1 MKFGTM
7 KKAVAVMF
15 AATMVIA
22 STLLVCATG
31 TDNEQPEGVMTTN
44 DDPTETPEPT
54 PTPTATPTPSTGAD
68 SSESAPVVASGA
80 STAAPTPTPTPTP
93 TFEQRMTKF
102 ENALVSVAGTEI
114 KTSVGGVYGATGVLG
129 TAVST
134 SEADVRTALGL
145 TQEQTPAI
153 IIYDVDPN
161 KSVNAMASI
170 HAAAD
175 AMGADITA
183 CLYIELGAREDGKWV
198 TLSDGNIAFVA
209 GLPRSADTSLTY
221 SVLCVQEGGVITVL
235 EDLDT
240 DPDTVTFAVNA
251 GLGAYAIVA
260 K

>member
-54 PTPTATPTPSTGAD
+54 PTPT
-68 SSESAPVVASGA
+68 
-80 STAAPTPTPTPTP
+80 P
-93 TFEQRMTKF
+93 TFEQRMTKV

-134 SEADVRTALGL
+134 SEADVRAALGL